1 MIQSANWQLQEA
13 VYSALASD
21 PALTSLLGG
30 TKIYDFTP
38 QRTKPPYITIGMS
51 QERDWST
58 STEEGRE
65 HIVTLHSW
73 SDNRGRAKADLI
85 LETIK
90 EIMTTASLSLANHEL
105 INLVYEFSEIRRDR
119 DGDSL
124 HGLARYRIT
133 TEPNS

>member
-1 MIQSANWQLQEA
+1 MTQSANWQLQEA
-13 VYSALASD
+13 LYSVLATNTS
-21 PALTSLLGG
+21 LISLLGG
-30 TKIYDFTP
+30 PKIYDFTP

-73 SDNRGRAKADLI
+73 SDNRGRVKADLI

-90 EIMTTASLSLANHEL
+90 DIMNMATLSLANHSL
-105 INLVYEFSEIRRDR
+105 INLVYEFSEIRRER
-119 DGDSL
+119 DGDRL
-124 HGLARYRIT
+124 HGLVRYRIT
-133 TEPNS
+133 TEPSS